1 MAEEIACIYP
11 QSPILLDITKINSI
25 KVIKLKVCNKTKKY
39 MLYYAGF
46 NPINNIFKIK
56 NKLSIIKPLS
66 NCIIE
71 LSLLNKYSPQHQINT
86 ISFNLIFK
94 FYLIIDSNLV
104 KLEINQLFKNLSA
117 KKENQKTTINLLFK
131 KNEGNIKK
139 TDTANKIAKN
149 YNSLKK
155 SLTDANTKLQKEI
168 EQNKKIIN
176 NVQKKE
182 NNSYNNK
189 FFVYILFS
197 LIGLLIG
204 ISIAVLFKKFRK
216 NRNKK
221 INNNNENEED
231 YNVTFLTMEEV
242 GEIKNITQQSN
253 ELYKNIYKVNIFEE
267 VQKEKKIKEDLA
279 KKKNKG
285 EIIKNNWLLLI
296 FIIVFYCFN
305 F

>member
-71 LSLLNKYSPQHQINT
+71 LSLLNKYSPQPQINT
-86 ISFNLIFK
+86 ISFNLIFN

-131 KNEGNIKK
+131 KIEGNIKK

-168 EQNKKIIN
+168 EENKKIIN

>member
-131 KNEGNIKK
+131 KIEGNIKK

>member
-71 LSLLNKYSPQHQINT
+71 LSLLNKYSPLHQINT

-155 SLTDANTKLQKEI
+155 SLTDANNKLQKEI